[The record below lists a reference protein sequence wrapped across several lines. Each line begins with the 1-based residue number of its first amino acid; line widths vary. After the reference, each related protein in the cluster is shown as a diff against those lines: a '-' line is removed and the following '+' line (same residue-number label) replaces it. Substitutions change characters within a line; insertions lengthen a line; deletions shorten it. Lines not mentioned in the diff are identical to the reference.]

1 MARPIYHRL
10 SIPLFAVDRRPQQ
23 KEKRMITRR
32 RFARGAAA
40 VIVGYG
46 FAKTSGVACA
56 AGGLSGKLA
65 ADLAKIEKESG
76 GRLGVAVLD
85 TSTEAQAA
93 YRGDERF
100 PMCSTF
106 KLLAAAA
113 ILARVDAGKERLD
126 TEARDVVVNSAM
138 TKDRVGG
145 EGMSVAEL
153 CEAAMIVSDNTAGNL
168 LLARLGGPE
177 GLTAYARS
185 LGDTV
190 TRLDRIEPDLNE
202 AIPRDPRDTTSP
214 AAMLSNLR
222 TLVLGNVLS
231 KNSRDQLIRWLI
243 GNKTGDTRLRAG
255 LPSGWRVG
263 DKTGS
268 GERGTT
274 NDVGIIWP
282 PGRAPIL
289 VSIYLT
295 ETSLAGEQRNATL
308 AAVGRAVA
316 SALS

>member
-1 MARPIYHRL
+1 
-10 SIPLFAVDRRPQQ
+10 
-23 KEKRMITRR
+23 MITRR
-32 RFARGAAA
+32 RFATGAGAA
-40 VIVGYG
+40 IVGYAFISMLNG
-46 FAKTSGVACA
+46 ARA
-56 AGGLSGKLA
+56 AGRLA
-65 ADLAKIEKESG
+65 ADLAKIEQESG

-85 TSTEAQAA
+85 TVTGAWSGHRA
-93 YRGDERF
+93 GERF

-126 TEARDVVVNSAM
+126 RRIRFDTGDVVVNSAV

-145 EGMSVAEL
+145 SGMSLAEL
-153 CEAAMIVSDNTAGNL
+153 CEAAMTFSDNTAGNL
-168 LLARLGGPE
+168 LLASLGGPA
-177 GLTAYARS
+177 GLTEYARS
-185 LGDTV
+185 LGDKA

-202 AIPRDPRDTTSP
+202 ATPGDPRDTTTP

-222 TLVLGNVLS
+222 TLLFGDVLS
-231 KNSRDQLIRWLI
+231 AESKDQLTRWLL

-255 LPSGWRVG
+255 LPGNWRVG

-274 NDVGIIWP
+274 NDVGVVWP
-282 PGRAPIL
+282 PGAAPIL
-289 VSIYLT
+289 ISIYLT
-295 ETSLAGEQRNATL
+295 ETSATGEQRNATL

-316 SALS
+316 SALDR

>member
-1 MARPIYHRL
+1 MGA
-10 SIPLFAVDRRPQQ
+10 
-23 KEKRMITRR
+23 
-32 RFARGAAA
+32 GAAL
-40 VIVGYG
+40 IG
-46 FAKTSGVACA
+46 C
-56 AGGLSGKLA
+56 GLSGGPRRARATRGWSRQLA
-65 ADLAKIEKESG
+65 GDLDKIEAESG

-85 TSTEAQAA
+85 TLSGERTGHRA
-93 YRGDERF
+93 DERF

-113 ILARVDAGKERLD
+113 ILARVDAERERLD
-126 TEARDVVVNSAM
+126 RRIRFEAGDVVVNSPI
-138 TKDRVGG
+138 TKDRHGG
-145 EGMSVAEL
+145 DGMSLAEL

-168 LLARLGGPE
+168 LLARLGGPA

-185 LGDTV
+185 LGDMV

-202 AIPRDPRDTTSP
+202 AIPDDPRDTTSP
-214 AAMLSNLR
+214 AAMLSSLR

-231 KNSRDQLIRWLI
+231 ENSKDQLTRWLL

-295 ETSLAGEQRNATL
+295 ETPLAGEQRNATL

>member
-1 MARPIYHRL
+1 
-10 SIPLFAVDRRPQQ
+10 
-23 KEKRMITRR
+23 MITRR
-32 RFARGAAA
+32 RFARGAGAA
-40 VIVGYG
+40 IVGYG
-46 FAKTSGVACA
+46 FAGAPGVVRA
-56 AGGLSGKLA
+56 AGGLSETLA
-65 ADLAKIEKESG
+65 PDLARIETESG

-85 TSTEAQAA
+85 TSTQARA
-93 YRGDERF
+93 GHRADERF

-126 TEARDVVVNSAM
+126 RRVRFEARDVVVNSAI

-168 LLARLGGPE
+168 LLASLGGPA

-202 AIPRDPRDTTSP
+202 AIPGDPRDTTSP
-214 AAMLSNLR
+214 AAMLSDLR
-222 TLVLGNVLS
+222 ALVLGNALS
-231 KNSRDQLIRWLI
+231 ADSKDQLTRWLL

-268 GERGTT
+268 GDRGTT

-282 PGRAPIL
+282 PERAPIL

-295 ETSLAGEQRNATL
+295 GTSFAGEQRNATL

-316 SALS
+316 SALI